1 MLIEMLKTKTR
12 CDYILNILLY
22 TDFHAWTRD
31 HLEELMK
38 ILRGIQYDEIEN
50 NMILALCNPI
60 LSFAIICE
68 ILKKIGEAKSI
79 YTRPAK
85 ELSKALQNISHK
97 LSENLSE
104 EMIKT
109 VYMDTNFRGQTLLRL
124 IVNHDLE
131 PMLKSQ
137 KVEELIEKLWTGKDT
152 YE

>member
-1 MLIEMLKTKTR
+1 V
-12 CDYILNILLY
+12 NVLLY

-38 ILRGIQYDEIEN
+38 ILHGIKYEEIEN
-50 NMILALCNPI
+50 NMILVLYNPI
-60 LSFAIICE
+60 LSFAMICE

-85 ELSKALQNISHK
+85 ELSKALQSISHK
-97 LSENLSE
+97 LSENLTE
-104 EMIKT
+104 DMVKT
-109 VYMDTNFRGQTLLRL
+109 VYMDTDFRGQTLLRL
-124 IVNHDLE
+124 VVNHDLE
-131 PMLKSQ
+131 PLLKCQ